1 MLLLQWHENKMK
13 NVALQHA
20 KQGVDSSMYLGSNSV
35 TMSYGSLLLVCCNS
49 PWIQL
54 PSVTSPRVFVS
65 LPQPATAAAA
75 WQMQNCQLAEGMF
88 VLMRGLGRQFITVN
102 Q

>member
-35 TMSYGSLLLVCCNS
+35 TTVLLMAMIIA
-49 PWIQL
+49 IQERV
-54 PSVTSPRVFVS
+54 VTVMR
-65 LPQPATAAAA
+65 A
-75 WQMQNCQLAEGMF
+75 W
-88 VLMRGLGRQFITVN
+88 
-102 Q
+102 